1 MLWGAALDAPPSWFS
16 TNLKNISVLLMLP
29 PAGQSAAE
37 RWVAGGRLAAA
48 RDLVL
53 RIADIYSQPQVAVL
67 AADVGDREVFTHLGA
82 TVLEPAAQP
91 FHFGQ
96 VLAKIIEEN
105 GYERLAYFG
114 GGSAPLLT
122 GDQIQEAFDRIVD
135 AHVPTAV
142 VNNYHSSDWVV
153 LNRAGSLVGL
163 AERLPNDN
171 PLGWVLDH
179 DAGFQ
184 VHALS
189 PSAETR
195 CDIDTPMD
203 VAMLHGHP
211 ALGLHMREFLQEAPA
226 DLYEIITRVRVVLR
240 TPAKMLSLIGRAS
253 SHVWRMLEER
263 TQIWTRVFVEE
274 RGMIASGRMG
284 RGEVRSI
291 VALMIDTWGP
301 DVFVEHLA
309 QLCDAVLWDTRVWM
323 AHRGPWPSTADRFA
337 ADLGFVEQI
346 EDPVLRALTKAIR
359 QASIPILAGGY
370 GVVSGGL
377 YAMLDVI
384 EGQVDHQS
392 ARNGCQS

>member
-1 MLWGAALDAPPSWFS
+1 
-16 TNLKNISVLLMLP
+16 MLP
-29 PAGQSAAE
+29 PAGHSTAE

-48 RDLVL
+48 RDLVR
-53 RIADIYSQPQVAVL
+53 RIAELDCDTHIAIL
-67 AADVGDREVFTHLGA
+67 AAERGDREIFSHLGT
-82 TVLEPAAQP
+82 TVLEPAAKP

-96 VLAKIIEEN
+96 VLAQILEKE

-122 GDQIQEAFDRIVD
+122 DDQLQETFDRL
-135 AHVPTAV
+135 ASAQAPTAI

-153 LNRAGSLVGL
+153 LNKAQSLIGL

-179 DAGFQ
+179 DAGFR
-184 VHALS
+184 VHALP
-189 PSAETR
+189 PSAGTR

-203 VAMLHGHP
+203 VAVLQGHA
-211 ALGLHMREFLQEAPA
+211 ALGPSMREFLRQAPA
-226 DLYEIITRVRVVLR
+226 DTCATVARVREVLR

-284 RGEVRSI
+284 RGETRSL

-301 DVFVEHLA
+301 AEFVAHLA
-309 QLCDAVLWDTRVWM
+309 ELSDAVLWDTRVWM
-323 AHRGPWPSTADRFA
+323 AHQGPWPSTADRFA
-337 ADLGFVEQI
+337 ADLGRVEQI
-346 EDPVLRALTKAIR
+346 EDPTLRALTKAIVEAR
-359 QASIPILAGGY
+359 IPILAGGY
-370 GVVSGGL
+370 GVVSGGV

-384 EGQVDHQS
+384 EGAEDHQFV
-392 ARNGCQS
+392 RNGCQS

>member
-1 MLWGAALDAPPSWFS
+1 
-16 TNLKNISVLLMLP
+16 MLP
-29 PAGQSAAE
+29 PAGHSSAE
-37 RWVAGGRLAAA
+37 RWVADGRLAAA
-48 RDLVL
+48 CDLVF
-53 RIADIYSQPQVAVL
+53 RIAELDYDTCVAVL
-67 AADVGDREVFTHLGA
+67 AADGGDREVFAHLGV

-91 FHFGQ
+91 FHFGR
-96 VLAKIIEEN
+96 VLARILEEE

-122 GDQIQEAFDRIVD
+122 SNQIQEAFDHLTSTQ
-135 AHVPTAV
+135 APTAL

-153 LNRAGSLVGL
+153 LNQAQSLIEL

-184 VHALS
+184 VDALP
-189 PSAETR
+189 PSAGTR
-195 CDIDTPMD
+195 CDIDTPLD
-203 VAMLHGHP
+203 VVMLQGHA
-211 ALGLHMREFLQEAPA
+211 ALGPNMCEFLRQAPA
-226 DLYEIITRVRVVLR
+226 EARETVARVREVLR

-274 RGMIASGRMG
+274 RGMVASGRMEN
-284 RGEVRSI
+284 GEVRSLI
-291 VALMIDTWGP
+291 AEMVDAWGP
-301 DVFVEHLA
+301 AAFVEHLT
-309 QLCDAVLWDTRVWM
+309 QLCDAALWDTRVWM
-323 AHRGPWPSTADRFA
+323 AHQGPWPSTADRFA
-337 ADLGFVEQI
+337 ADLGQVEQI
-346 EDPVLRALTKAIR
+346 ENSALRELTKAIQR
-359 QASIPILAGGY
+359 APIPILAGGY

-384 EGQVDHQS
+384 EGDEDHQL